1 MNRRNGQAVT
11 RIAKPIFG
19 LAITAAMLSPLLWMV
34 SASLQTRTQL
44 YDIPS
49 HILPPTPTLANFR
62 AVISSQIG
70 SLGTSVVISVA
81 TAIFSLIIAVPA
93 AYALAQKRFRWT
105 GTIVLVLL
113 VTQMIPNVMTATPFY
128 LMFNR
133 LGLVNSYPALVLA
146 DSTYAVPFAILVLRA
161 FFVEVPA
168 ELREAALIDG
178 AGELRALLRVILP
191 VVRTGV
197 IAVGL
202 FCFLFAWADFVY
214 ALTLSTDGSV
224 VPFTLSIYSFIGAQ
238 QTNWNDLM
246 AAAVLGI
253 IPGAVLLIGAQRYIA
268 AGLIGGAVK
277 G

>member
-1 MNRRNGQAVT
+1 MNRRHSQAVG
-11 RIAKPIFG
+11 RVLKPIIG
-19 LAITAAMLSPLLWMV
+19 VAITAVMLSPLLWMI

-44 YDIPS
+44 YEIPA
-49 HILPPTPTLANFR
+49 HILPPTPTLANFE
-62 AVISSQIG
+62 AVISTQIG

-81 TAIFSLIIAVPA
+81 TAILSLIISVPA
-93 AYALAQKRFRWT
+93 AYALAQRQFRWT
-105 GTIVLVLL
+105 GTIVLLL
-113 VTQMIPNVMTATPFY
+113 LITQMIPNVMTATPFY
-128 LMFNR
+128 LMFSR

-178 AGELRALLRVILP
+178 AGELGALLRVVLP

-197 IAVGL
+197 IAVGM

-238 QTNWNDLM
+238 QTNWNELM